1 MMSGSY
7 NLLKYSHLK
16 RKSVALILLFCAL
29 IIQIGCNSESKY
41 RTDTDKTMGKIISE
55 KQLQAIGKKSPFS
68 IERPSD
74 ILRRRLLEGQNLQIQ
89 GPESLGSDK
98 LEKIKHWPEKNY
110 PIATT
115 GGNVAEINEVNK
127 PVTLTLVK
135 SLEVGARNSFNY
147 QDQKELVFQSALSLE
162 LERNTFRYIFVGQV
176 QNLLSTDTTSG
187 RAESGTVNSF
197 STGVSKEFENG
208 AQIKTDLA
216 IDLANLFTL
225 GGLSSLGVA
234 GDASISV
241 PLLRGSGRWIVAEPL
256 TQAERNVVYAIWN
269 FERFKKQF
277 AVDTATNYL
286 AVLQQLDAIKN
297 NAADYRSRI
306 VAANRNKRLA
316 TAGRIQEI
324 EVDQAVQ
331 DELKSRQG
339 WIQSIQSYKQ
349 QLDSFKTFLGLP
361 PDAAIEL
368 DPNELEYLIEPT
380 NKIIN
385 QIDEEAKQS
394 QADIESEAPEANALI
409 ELVEPDYKNAGPYE
423 IKEPNAIQLA
433 FDNRLDLKV
442 ADGQVYD
449 AQRAAIVAANAL
461 GAELTF
467 LGSVNIGD
475 RRNSVGSA
483 GSPDARLRSDRG
495 VSSTLLTLNL
505 PFERTKESINYRNSL
520 IGLEQAVRNV
530 QKLEDSIKTDI
541 RNTLRNLLLA
551 RENMYIQA
559 KAVYV
564 AEKRVKSTNMFLEAG
579 RASTRDLLEAQDA
592 LLAAQNA
599 LTDSVVKYRIAELS
613 IQLNMDTLQIDE
625 KGLWEEYIPGESQ
638 NDKEK
643 NISG

>member
-1 MMSGSY
+1 MAIKIC
-7 NLLKYSHLK
+7 NFLKNNSLK
-16 RKSVALILLFCAL
+16 SKKIALIMLFSALILQA
-29 IIQIGCNSESKY
+29 GCNSESKY
-41 RTDTDKTMGKIISE
+41 RTKMNEKMDKIIAD
-55 KQLQAIGKKSPFS
+55 KQVQAVGKKSPFS
-68 IERPSD
+68 LERPSD
-74 ILRRRLLEGQNLQIQ
+74 ILRRRLLEGQNLPIH

-98 LEKIKHWPEKNY
+98 LKKIEHWPEKNY
-110 PIATT
+110 PIATF

-127 PVTLTLVK
+127 PLTLSLVK
-135 SLEVGARNSFNY
+135 ALEIGARNSFDY

-162 LERNTFRYIFVGQV
+162 LERNAFRYTFIGQV

-197 STGVSKEFENG
+197 SAGANKKFENG
-208 AQIKTDLA
+208 AQISTNLA

-225 GGLSSLGVA
+225 GGASSLGVA
-234 GDASISV
+234 GDASISI
-241 PLLRGSGRWIVAEPL
+241 PLLRGSGRHIVTEPL
-256 TQAERNVVYAIWN
+256 TQAERNVIYAIWN

-277 AVDTATNYL
+277 AVNTATNYL
-286 AVLQQLDAIKN
+286 TVLQQFDIIKN

-306 VAANRNKRLA
+306 VGANRNKRLA
-316 TAGRIQEI
+316 DAGRIQQI
-324 EVDQAVQ
+324 ELDQAIQ
-331 DELKSRQG
+331 DELRSRQG
-339 WIQSIQSYKQ
+339 WISSIQSYKK

-368 DPNELEYLIEPT
+368 DPNELEYLLEPT

-385 QIDEEAKQS
+385 DIDEEAKNA
-394 QADIESEAPEANALI
+394 QADIELEAPEANAMI

-433 FDNRLDLKV
+433 FNNRLDLKV

-449 AQRAAIVAANAL
+449 SQRAAIVAADLL

-467 LGSVNIGD
+467 LGSVSIGD
-475 RRNSVGSA
+475 RRDTVGSA
-483 GSPDARLRSDRG
+483 SSLDARLRSDRG

-520 IGLEQAVRNV
+520 IKLEQTVRTV

-541 RNTLRNLLLA
+541 RNTLRDLLLA

-599 LTDSVVKYRIAELS
+599 LTDAVVKYRIAELN
-613 IQLNMDTLQIDE
+613 IQLNMDTLQIDV
-625 KGLWEEYIPGESQ
+625 KGLWQEYIPGESQ
-638 NDKEK
+638 NDEEK